1 MVRERIR
8 TYENAGVTRL
18 RVAPVGRDLR
28 EKLTTLGRVMDL
40 VHAINAGG

>member
-8 TYENAGVTRL
+8 TYKNVGVTRL

-28 EKLTTLGRVMDL
+28 EKLTTLGMVMDL
-40 VHAINAGG
+40 VHAINAGA